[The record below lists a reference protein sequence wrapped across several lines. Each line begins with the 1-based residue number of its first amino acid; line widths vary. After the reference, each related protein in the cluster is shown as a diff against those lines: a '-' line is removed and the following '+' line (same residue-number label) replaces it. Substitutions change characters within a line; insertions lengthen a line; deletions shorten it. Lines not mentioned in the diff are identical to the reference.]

1 MESFQ
6 SFKNHDGFYIQ
17 DEGTKHRASIV
28 FARFDGKEYRV
39 SETGNT
45 VNYSGPDFDIQ
56 FSNNDLENTISGEA
70 KSSVSFLNY
79 EIMQMMRN
87 AFSDVRSV
95 P

>member
-6 SFKNHDGFYIQ
+6 SFTNHDGFYIQ
-17 DEGTKHRASIV
+17 NQGTEHSASKV

-39 SETGNT
+39 YETGNT

-56 FSNNDLENTISGEA
+56 FSKSDLENTISGEA
-70 KSSVSFLNY
+70 KSGVSFLNY

-87 AFSDVRSV
+87 AISDVRSV